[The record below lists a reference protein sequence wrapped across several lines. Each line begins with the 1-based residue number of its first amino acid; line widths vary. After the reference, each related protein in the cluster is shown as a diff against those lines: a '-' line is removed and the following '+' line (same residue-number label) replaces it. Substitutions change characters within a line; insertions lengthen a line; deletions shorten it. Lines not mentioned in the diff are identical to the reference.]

1 MEQLYKLLRLLN
13 HINSDLELHCHPKQV
28 GIPRNSSAQRSP
40 LDSDSS
46 AAVIFFWAMTVP
58 CRIDL
63 NPSEPRIH
71 QPLVDEHNSIRRVSF
86 LSAHCSSYFLYQDYL
101 VGDCPE
107 FDNENYVCG
116 NLPEKREKKKH
127 DFFQDPCRIRR
138 RCVACES
145 EPTQQSPSDNVGKD
159 FPMRL
164 NRNSIT
170 YRNPIPA
177 PKLKRPLQLQHY

>member
-58 CRIDL
+58 CCIDL
-63 NPSEPRIH
+63 NHSEPRIH

-107 FDNENYVCG
+107 FDNENDVCG

-138 RCVACES
+138 RCVAN
-145 EPTQQSPSDNVGKD
+145 PNRPS
-159 FPMRL
+159 
-164 NRNSIT
+164 NRATTWGRIS
-170 YRNPIPA
+170 
-177 PKLKRPLQLQHY
+177 Q